1 LFANLQELWKEDAG
15 MNKKFEFEIIGYK
28 Q

>member
-1 LFANLQELWKEDAG
+1 LVANLQELWKEDAG